1 MTTRTFRPY
10 EPDDL
15 WLLPPS
21 PRDWLPEDHLAYFV
35 ADLVEALNLA
45 PILATY
51 GGVTR
56 GSAPY
61 HSQVLVNAY
70 AVGMPASGQIAGKL
84 EEDVA
89 FRVLAAN
96 QRLDFRTLSDF
107 RKQHLTALA
116 NLFVQILQLC
126 QRAGLVKL
134 GHIALD
140 GTKVKA
146 NASKHKAMSY
156 GRMVTEEARLQAEV
170 ETLFKRAETAD
181 ARDDAAYGP
190 DRRGDELPA
199 ELARREQRLQT
210 IRAAKAVLE
219 QEAQAEAALKQVA
232 HEARKATGP
241 RRGRPPS
248 PPSPVPSPKAQR
260 NFTDPESRIMPASDT
275 KGSVVQGYNCQAA
288 VDARAQII
296 VAADVTDESN
306 DKQQAQPMLTQ
317 VLVNTEQIPR
327 TVSMDAGYFSEA
339 NVVALTALGC
349 TPLIPPDRQLHRQV
363 VPAVPRGRPPV
374 GLSVA
379 DRMRR
384 TLRTQRGRR
393 RSARRKAI
401 VEPVFV
407 QIKQCRG
414 YRQFLLR
421 GMRQVRGEWAL
432 ICTTHNVLKL
442 WQVLAHPPRRSRTP
456 PAHLAAAGTRT
467 GGDRD
472 SDRALCRRCAAE
484 YKLTPR
490 SSS

>member
-10 EPDDL
+10 DPEAL

-21 PRDWLPEDHLAYFV
+21 PRDWLPEDHLAYFLS
-35 ADLVEALNLA
+35 DLVEELNLT
-45 PILATY
+45 PILTTD
-51 GGVTR
+51 GTVTR
-56 GSAPY
+56 GTAPD
-61 HSQVLVNAY
+61 HPRLLVKVLLYAY
-70 AVGMPASGQIAGKL
+70 AVGMPASRQIAKKV

-89 FRVLAAN
+89 FRGLAAN
-96 QRLDFRTLSDF
+96 QRPDFRTRSDF

-116 NLFVQILQLC
+116 DLFVQVLKLC

-146 NASKHKAMSY
+146 NASKHKAMSS

-170 ETLFKRAETAD
+170 ERLLTQAEAAD

-210 IRAAKAVLE
+210 IRAAKVVLA
-219 QEAQAEAALKQVA
+219 QEAQAEATLMQA
-232 HEARKATGP
+232 AREDRETDRP
-241 RRGRPPS
+241 RRGRPPQ
-248 PPSPVPSPKAQR
+248 PPRSGPHPKAQR
-260 NFTDPESRIMPASDT
+260 NFTDPESRIMPDAGA

-296 VAADVTDESN
+296 VAADVTDEAN

-317 VLVNTEQIPR
+317 VLANTQQVPR
-327 TVSMDAGYFSEA
+327 TVSRDAGYFSEA
-339 NVVALTALGC
+339 NVVAITAVGC
-349 TPLIPPDRQLHRQV
+349 LPLIPPDRQLHGHT
-363 VPAVPRGRPPV
+363 VPAAPRGRPPADV
-374 GLSVA
+374 SVA

-384 TLRTQRGRR
+384 TLRTKRGRR
-393 RSARRKAI
+393 LYARRKAI
-401 VEPVFV
+401 VEPVFG
-407 QIKQCRG
+407 QIKQGRR

-442 WQVLAHPPRRSRTP
+442 WTALRRVRRRP
-456 PAHLAAAGTRT
+456 GEGL
-467 GGDRD
+467 
-472 SDRALCRRCAAE
+472 RALG
-484 YKLTPR
+484 R
-490 SSS
+490 SQRAKRDAQR

>member
-1 MTTRTFRPY
+1 MLDRTFRPY
-10 EPDDL
+10 EPDQL

-21 PRDWLPEDHLAYFV
+21 LGEWLPEDHLAYFV
-35 ADLVEALNLA
+35 SDVVTELDLT
-45 PILATY
+45 PILKTY

-56 GSAPY
+56 GNAPY
-61 HSQVLVNAY
+61 DPRLLVTILLYAY
-70 AVGMPASGQIAGKL
+70 AVGIPASRQIARKL

-96 QRLDFRTLSDF
+96 QQPDFRTLSDF
-107 RKQHLTALA
+107 RKQHLAALTD
-116 NLFVQILQLC
+116 LFVQVLTLC

-140 GTKVKA
+140 GTKVQA

-170 ETLFKRAETAD
+170 AALLTQAEAAD
-181 ARDDAAYGP
+181 AQDDAAYGP

-199 ELARREQRLQT
+199 ELARRTQRLET

-219 QEAQAEAALKQVA
+219 QEAQAAAALTQVA
-232 HEARKATGP
+232 HEARQAERP
-241 RRGRPPS
+241 RRGRPPQ
-248 PPSPVPSPKAQR
+248 PPSPVPHPKAQR
-260 NFTDPESRIMPASDT
+260 NFTDPESRIMPNAGA

-296 VAADVTDESN
+296 VAADVTDEAN

-317 VLVNTEQIPR
+317 VLANTAQVPR
-327 TVSMDAGYFSEA
+327 TVTMDTGYFSEA
-339 NVVALTALGC
+339 NVTTLTALGC
-349 TPLIPPDRQLHRQV
+349 TPLIPPDRQLHGQG
-363 VPAVPRGRPPV
+363 VPAAPRGRLPA

-384 TLRTQRGRR
+384 TLRTKHGRQRY
-393 RSARRKAI
+393 ARRKAI
-401 VEPVFV
+401 VEPVFG
-407 QIKQCRG
+407 QIKQGRG

-421 GMRQVRGEWAL
+421 GIRPVRGEWAL

-442 WQVLAHPPRRSRTP
+442 WTALRHRHRRP
-456 PAHLAAAGTRT
+456 GEGL
-467 GGDRD
+467 
-472 SDRALCRRCAAE
+472 RALSGSRKAKRR
-484 YKLTPR
+484 R
-490 SSS
+490 QR